1 MRASKSSL
9 PQHGVIE
16 PDFQHTPQQPYRRA
30 HRSLIFHE
38 WKNPA
43 WAALVLAPRP
53 RGRAGHVHSAAG
65 KGLRW
70 SPCASAPSGPAA
82 TEAARVGKRSG
93 RSSAKSGADSCRVP
107 AGNTDCPAARRHC
120 PTFLLSPSRFC
131 QKTCQNVP
139 SLPRRRHQR
148 LKAVYE
154 MHPRS

>member
-1 MRASKSSL
+1 MRANYRETMQTSKSSL

-16 PDFQHTPQQPYRRA
+16 PEFQHTPQRPCRRA

-38 WKNPA
+38 WRNAA

-53 RGRAGHVHSAAG
+53 RGRARHVHSAAG

-70 SPCASAPSGPAA
+70 SPCASAPSDPAA
-82 TEAARVGKRSG
+82 TEAARVGKCCG
-93 RSSAKSGADSCRVP
+93 QSSAKSGADSWHVP

-120 PTFLLSPSRFC
+120 HTFLLSLSRSC

-139 SLPRRRHQR
+139 SLPRRRHQ
-148 LKAVYE
+148 
-154 MHPRS
+154 